1 MNSWIKNINLEG
13 DRTIWGVVLAL
24 SLSSVLVVYSTA
36 GWHFLFSHITKL
48 LLGLFAIY
56 VVHKIKFKYFSKI
69 GQIGFLFS
77 LFLLVLV
84 LLIGVSVNGASRW
97 LQIANLQ
104 FQPSDIAKL
113 AILVYIARQ
122 ISMQRD
128 YLHDFKE
135 LFWHV
140 LGPLIL
146 VCVLIL
152 PNNFST
158 AALVFINGLVL
169 MFVGKI
175 RIKFIAAII
184 AFAFVGALTIYATA
198 KFTPLGTK
206 IMPRSA
212 TWVSRID
219 SFFVDADGDEQTK
232 DFQQTQALVAI
243 QNGGMTGVGPGKSTQ
258 RNILPYSSSDFIY
271 AIIIEEYGLFGG
283 LLALLFYL
291 ILMFRAIR
299 ITLRVESVFGSLLA
313 TGLMFSLV
321 FQALINMLVSV
332 EVLPV
337 TGQTLPLISMGGTS
351 IVFSCIAIGI
361 VLSVSRDATDRKYE
375 KA

>member
-1 MNSWIKNINLEG
+1 MNSSIKNINLEG

-113 AILVYIARQ
+113 AILVYMARQ

-128 YLHDFKE
+128 FLHDFKE

-152 PNNFST
+152 PNNFSIFLASYSVSSIT
-158 AALVFINGLVL
+158 SCKRAD
-169 MFVGKI
+169 
-175 RIKFIAAII
+175 AIHVASKPI
-184 AFAFVGALTIYATA
+184 LEATILATA
-198 KFTPLGTK
+198 
-206 IMPRSA
+206 
-212 TWVSRID
+212 
-219 SFFVDADGDEQTK
+219 
-232 DFQQTQALVAI
+232 
-243 QNGGMTGVGPGKSTQ
+243 
-258 RNILPYSSSDFIY
+258 
-271 AIIIEEYGLFGG
+271 
-283 LLALLFYL
+283 
-291 ILMFRAIR
+291 
-299 ITLRVESVFGSLLA
+299 
-313 TGLMFSLV
+313 
-321 FQALINMLVSV
+321 
-332 EVLPV
+332 
-337 TGQTLPLISMGGTS
+337 
-351 IVFSCIAIGI
+351 IG
-361 VLSVSRDATDRKYE
+361 
-375 KA
+375 